1 MSSLQHSADERPTS
15 RPNAPSAL
23 PSTQSPEQT
32 RRASVPGR
40 VRMVDVA
47 RRAGVSRA
55 LVSLVMRGKPG
66 ASPANRAKVFAAAT
80 ELGYTPDL
88 NARRLRAGTEG
99 LVGVVFDGHDPF
111 TAQVLETAH
120 EAVVSRGHDLV
131 LTMSSPMVPL
141 ARALRT
147 LEDQRVSSV
156 FLISSAPVDASAA
169 ALLTR
174 MPAAFI
180 GAYAPYMAE
189 NIASSVHTDD
199 AAGMRSLVA
208 HLAALG
214 HQRIAVMRVAGRRSG
229 EVRAKATLA
238 AAAACKIDAVE
249 LEVGSYDG
257 LAGVQAAHA
266 FLKLPQRP
274 TVLLAANDSCALA
287 ATHVLRSAGLRVPEE
302 VSVTGFDDAGSG
314 GSSTGEAL
322 GLTTVRQ
329 NVPALVEQGLELVS
343 QVAGGR
349 APHRHVMLEP
359 TLVIR
364 SSTMAPAA

>member
-1 MSSLQHSADERPTS
+1 MPSPPRPADELPSARPEVPAEIPFAPTAE
-15 RPNAPSAL
+15 PPPAPS
-23 PSTQSPEQT
+23 PS
-32 RRASVPGR
+32 GR

-88 NARRLRAGTEG
+88 NARRLRAGTER

-120 EAVVSRGHDLV
+120 EAVASRGQDLV
-131 LTMSSPMVPL
+131 LTMSSPTVPL

-147 LEDQRVSSV
+147 LEDQRVNSV
-156 FLISSAPVDASAA
+156 FLISSAPVDAAAA
-169 ALLTR
+169 ALLAR

-180 GAYAPYMAE
+180 GAYAPYLAE
-189 NIASSVHTDD
+189 AISSSVHTDD

-208 HLAALG
+208 HLAVLG

-229 EVRAKATLA
+229 EVRAKATLE
-238 AAAACKIDAVE
+238 AAAACMIDAVE
-249 LEVGSYDG
+249 LEISGYDG
-257 LAGVQAAHA
+257 LSGVQATQE
-266 FLKLPQRP
+266 FLRLRPRP
-274 TVLLAANDSCALA
+274 TALLAANDSCALA
-287 ATHVLRSAGLRVPEE
+287 ATHVLRSAGLRVPQD
-302 VSVTGFDDAGSG
+302 VSVTGFDDVGSG
-314 GSSTGEAL
+314 GRSTGEAL

-329 NVPALVEQGLELVS
+329 NVPALVDQGLELVS
-343 QVAGGR
+343 QMVGGR
-349 APHRHVMLEP
+349 EKHRHVMLDP

-364 SSTMAPAA
+364 SSTVAPA